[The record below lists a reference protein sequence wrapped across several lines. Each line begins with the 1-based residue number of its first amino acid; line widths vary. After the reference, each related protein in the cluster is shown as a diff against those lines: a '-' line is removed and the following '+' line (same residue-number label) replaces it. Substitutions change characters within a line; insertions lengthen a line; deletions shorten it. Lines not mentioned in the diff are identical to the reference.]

1 MTFHQIDINRIT
13 EEARRAFHCDDRAVR
28 AAVNR
33 KQRDKDRK
41 RVDKVAERFFAVM
54 NGPNAPTDKQQ
65 AIAMMLPVWWLL
77 LNILWQAFAEKVIN
91 WLWERT
97 QSE

>member
-1 MTFHQIDINRIT
+1 MDIKRIT
-13 EEARRAFHCDDRAVR
+13 EEARRAFNCDDRAVR
-28 AAVNR
+28 AALNR
-33 KQRDKDRK
+33 KQRDRDRK

-54 NGPNAPTDKQQ
+54 NGPNPPKDKQQ
-65 AIAMMLPVWWLL
+65 AVAMMLPVWWLL

-97 QSE
+97 QNE